1 MTPLSFSIEM
11 AFLETKLLSTRKI
24 VLMLTIST
32 VMSTH
37 RDGAVGFFFFKEFF
51 GEYSLPEIRSYI
63 KYLMLLFNALP
74 DIEEECCINGV

>member
-37 RDGAVGFFFFKEFF
+37 RDGAVGFFFFLKS
-51 GEYSLPEIRSYI
+51 SLENIHFL
-63 KYLMLLFNALP
+63 KYEVTLS
-74 DIEEECCINGV
+74 I

>member
-24 VLMLTIST
+24 VLTLTIST

-37 RDGAVGFFFFKEFF
+37 RDGAVGFFFLKS
-51 GEYSLPEIRSYI
+51 SLENIHFL
-63 KYLMLLFNALP
+63 KYEVTLS
-74 DIEEECCINGV
+74 I